1 MSPRTKRS
9 GLINGIDTELEFH
22 IEMLVRRLIDEGV
35 PPAEARAQA
44 EARLGTTERVRRECT
59 AIATDMETTPMT
71 PSHSLST
78 IIQDSRY
85 ALRVLWRTK
94 VFTATSLV
102 TLALGIGATTAIFSV
117 VNAVLLRPLPYPAA
131 DRTALIFD
139 GYQKQTGVEE
149 NPLSTPEFADLL
161 ARTRV
166 FDAMAGLRPQ
176 DSALTN
182 DCGNAAC
189 EPIKVKAYVVS
200 PNLFDLLGVA
210 PARGRGFTT
219 EDGVAGNVG
228 GDRVVMLSD
237 ALWRT
242 RYGADPSVIGRTIS
256 LGNTAR
262 TVVGVMPPGVRF
274 PDDPVSYMKDPA
286 DLWIPMAWDQRNDER
301 GNQYLTVLGRMR
313 DNATH
318 TQVAAELSTISD
330 GFRAAFPDRYTPAS
344 RWALAYKPLREEMV
358 GNVKTALTVLFGAVG
373 CVLLIACA
381 NVANLLLA
389 RGATRR
395 RELAVRAA
403 LGADRR
409 RLMQQLLVE
418 TLMLTGIGAA
428 LGIGVAFSALKVLI
442 AINPGGI
449 PRIATAS
456 IDLGVLSFAFGLA
469 LLSGLVVGVL
479 PALREAKADPQAALG
494 DGARGTDVSAPRR
507 RLRGALVVGEVAVAA
522 VVLVGA
528 LLLIRSF
535 IAMSRVPTGVSLDDV
550 AIAQVTI
557 PRATYNTPDKVTA
570 FHRALTE
577 RLRTLPGV
585 TRAAAVYPLPLSN
598 EGWSGSLSIMGI
610 PEGPGLP
617 VPHAEFGV
625 ATPGYFTTA
634 GIPLI
639 EGRDFADTDTLA
651 TDRVVIVDE
660 EFARKYFPGESAVG
674 KRVATSGDLVAGPI
688 QTIVGVVGHVRNK
701 GARGDSE
708 GQLYMAALQKTEVS
722 LFYLTRTSGSA
733 RTLLTGMRSEL
744 KSLDA
749 SLPITLLTT
758 GRDLVHAFTAADRFN
773 VLLFSVFG
781 MVALALA
788 AIGLYGVLAFLVT
801 QRRREIGIRMALG
814 GGSSSIV
821 RSVITEGLALT
832 IAGLTIGLGAAFLLA
847 STMKSLL
854 FSIEPT
860 DGATYLLVVAVMIAV
875 AVLAALAPARRAT
888 KVDPVEVLRG

>member
-1 MSPRTKRS
+1 MAPKKPA
-9 GLINGIDTELEFH
+9 GPVNGIDRELEFH
-22 IEMLVRRLIDEGV
+22 VEMLVRRFVDEGLS
-35 PPAEARAQA
+35 PTEARARAEARV
-44 EARLGTTERVRRECT
+44 GVTDPVRRECA
-59 AIATDMETTPMT
+59 AIATDMESAPMQRPTLLTT
-71 PSHSLST
+71 LG
-78 IIQDSRY
+78 QDAGY
-85 ALRVLWRTK
+85 AIRVLWRTK
-94 VFTATSLV
+94 VFTATSLI

-117 VNAVLLRPLPYPAA
+117 VNAVLLRPLPYSAA
-131 DRTALIFD
+131 DRTVLIFD
-139 GYQKQTGVEE
+139 SYQKASGTED
-149 NPLSTPEFADLL
+149 NPLSTPEFADVR
-161 ARTRV
+161 ARASV
-166 FDAMAGLRPQ
+166 FDAMAALRPQ

-182 DCGNAAC
+182 DCANSAC

-200 PNLFDLLGVA
+200 PNLFELLGVA
-210 PARGRGFTT
+210 PALGRGFTAA
-219 EDGVAGNVG
+219 DGVAGNVG
-228 GDRVVMLSD
+228 GDRVVVLSD
-237 ALWRT
+237 TLWRT

-256 LGNTAR
+256 LGNLPR
-262 TVVGVMPPGVRF
+262 TVVGVMPAGVRF

-286 DLWIPMAWDQRNDER
+286 DAWIPMAWHERNDER

-313 DNATH
+313 DRAT
-318 TQVAAELSTISD
+318 TAQVAAELSTISD

-344 RWALAYKPLREEMV
+344 RWALSQKPLRDEMV
-358 GNVKTALTVLFGAVG
+358 GDVRTALIVLFGAVG

-389 RGATRR
+389 RGSTRR

-409 RLMQQLLVE
+409 RLVQQLLVE
-418 TLMLTGIGAA
+418 TLVLTGLGAT
-428 LGIGVAFSALKVLI
+428 LGVGVAMGSLKVLLS
-442 AINPGGI
+442 INPGGI

-456 IDLGVLSFAFGLA
+456 IDLPVLTFAFGLA
-469 LLSGLVVGVL
+469 VISGLVVGVL
-479 PALREAKADPQAALG
+479 PALREAKADPQSALA
-494 DGARGTDVSAPRR
+494 DGARGTDASSPRR
-507 RLRGALVVGEVAVAA
+507 RLRGMLVIGEVAIAA

-535 IAMSRVPTGVSLDDV
+535 IAMSNEPTGVTLDSV
-550 AIAQVTI
+550 AVAQVTL
-557 PRATYNTPDKVTA
+557 PRVTYNTPDKVVA

-577 RLRTLPGV
+577 RLGALPGV
-585 TRAAAVYPLPLSN
+585 RRAAAVYPLPLSN

-625 ATPGYFTTA
+625 ATPGYFQTA
-634 GIPLI
+634 GIPLV

-651 TDRVVIVDE
+651 TDRVVIVDV

-701 GARGDSE
+701 GARGESE

-722 LFYLTRTSGSA
+722 LFYLAQTEGSP
-733 RTLLTGMRSEL
+733 RTLLGGVRTEL
-744 KSLDA
+744 KRLDS
-749 SLPITLLTT
+749 SLPVTLLTT
-758 GRDLVHAFTAADRFN
+758 GRDLVRAFTAADRFN
-773 VLLFSVFG
+773 VLLFSIFG

-814 GGSSSIV
+814 GGSGSVV
-821 RSVITEGLALT
+821 RGVIIEGLALT
-832 IAGLTIGLGAAFLLA
+832 IAGLAFGLGAAFLLA
-847 STMKSLL
+847 STMKTLL

-860 DGATYLLVVAVMIAV
+860 DSTTYLLVVAVMTTV

-888 KVDPVEVLRG
+888 QVDPVEVLR